1 LSNRKQFVKIENVQ
15 SGLVSIS
22 NGVPLGS
29 VLGPLVFDVYSNDL
43 PKSSEFYTV
52 LYADD
57 TSLCLSR
64 KNLGHLQHM
73 ANMELIKVDSWLRSN
88 ELSINCTKSTFMK
101 LVRSK

>member
-1 LSNRKQFVKIENVQ
+1 MIYLNPLNFILCYMLMILLFVYLVKIWA
-15 SGLVSIS
+15 IC
-22 NGVPLGS
+22 
-29 VLGPLVFDVYSNDL
+29 SNDL

-73 ANMELIKVDSWLRSN
+73 ANMELIKVDSWLRPN